1 MVLTRQRCLIHTE
14 REAAARCGRC
24 ERFFCRE
31 CVTEHGGQMT
41 CAACLR
47 EIATATRRRTLKPR
61 FWLGPL
67 VATWRTL
74 QLTASV
80 LAAWFF
86 FHLLGHW
93 LINLPDEFHAGNLWE
108 NLSGQGDNGN
118 GG

>member
-31 CVTEHGGQMT
+31 CVTEHDGRMT

-47 EIATATRRRTLKPR
+47 AITAAAHRGRLKPR

-67 VATWRTL
+67 VASWRGV
-74 QLTASV
+74 QLLSSV

-93 LINLPDEFHAGNLWE
+93 LGSLSDEFHAGTLWE
-108 NLSGQGDNGN
+108 NVTGSGD
-118 GG
+118 